1 MPNQLAMKNPVAEAK
16 AKAYAA
22 LALGALTLG
31 LSGCGGDPGGD
42 PGAAVTVPEFTR
54 LCESGV
60 EVPSTGACVSSAA
73 FPSNAPACTRDNRT
87 RLVWLA
93 GANLSALTT
102 NAPSNLCG
110 SVSWRAPTVRE
121 MLTLD
126 RAGNGDA
133 AQIDRAFFPDLALLT
148 DPGSFA
154 SSETYAGTAAPWAV
168 NFFGPMLAG
177 SGSVGLKTRWVSGAA
192 GAVTVP
198 ALNNLLTDA
207 YRQADA
213 QLGATVAQAGGLM
226 WMLLPNNPKTWTAA
240 GSGVSAINALASVS
254 ANPGLAGLNNWRLP
268 TRLELDSLV
277 NRQENRPAVSAAI
290 KSVIPVD
297 FPVYWTA
304 TSATS
309 GQVWVVD
316 FTHGDLSEK
325 PKTEIAQVIYVRP

>member
-1 MPNQLAMKNPVAEAK
+1 MPNRLVMKNPVAK
-16 AKAYAA
+16 ACAA

-42 PGAAVTVPEFTR
+42 PGAAVAVPEFTR

-60 EVPSTGACVSSAA
+60 EVPSTGACVSSTA

-87 RLVWLA
+87 GLVWQA

-133 AQIDRAFFPDLALLT
+133 AQIDRAFFPDLALLP

-154 SSETYAGTAAPWAV
+154 SSESHAGTAAPAAPWAV

-192 GAVTVP
+192 TAAAVP
-198 ALNNLLTDA
+198 ALNDRLTDA
-207 YRQADA
+207 YRQADD
-213 QLGATVAQAGGLM
+213 QLKATVAQAGGLM
-226 WMLLPNNPKTWTAA
+226 WMLLPDNPKTWAAA
-240 GSGVSAINALASVS
+240 GSGVSAINALASVP
-254 ANPGLAGLNNWRLP
+254 ANPDLAGLNNWRLP

-277 NRQENRPAVSAAI
+277 NRQETQPAVDNSIKLAI
-290 KSVIPVD
+290 PLA

-304 TSATS
+304 SSATA
-309 GQVWVVD
+309 GQAWVVD
-316 FTHGDLSEK
+316 FTHGDLSELL
-325 PKTEIAQVIYVRP
+325 KTETAQVIYVRP

>member
-1 MPNQLAMKNPVAEAK
+1 MPNQLVMKNPVAK
-16 AKAYAA
+16 ACAA

-42 PGAAVTVPEFTR
+42 PGAAVAVPEFTR

-60 EVPSTGACVSSAA
+60 EVPSTGVCVSSTA

-87 RLVWLA
+87 GLVWQA
-93 GANLSALTT
+93 GADLSALTP

-133 AQIDRAFFPDLALLT
+133 KQIDRAFFPDLDLLS
-148 DPGSFA
+148 DQGSFA
-154 SSETYAGTAAPWAV
+154 SSETYAGTAVPWAV

-177 SGSVGLKTRWVSGAA
+177 SASLGLKTRWVSGAA
-192 GAVTVP
+192 TPATVP
-198 ALNNLLTDA
+198 ALNNRLTDA

-213 QLGATVAQAGGLM
+213 QLGEATVAQAGGLM
-226 WMLLPNNPKTWTAA
+226 WMLLPNNSKTWADA
-240 GSGVSAINALASVS
+240 GSGVSAINALASVL
-254 ANPGLAGLNNWRLP
+254 ANPDLAGLNNWRLP

-277 NRQENRPAVSAAI
+277 NRQEYEPAVDNSI
-290 KSVIPVD
+290 KSAILVGP
-297 FPVYWTA
+297 PVYWTA
-304 TSATS
+304 SSATA
-309 GQVWVVD
+309 GQAWVVD
-316 FTHGDLSEK
+316 FTHGDLS
-325 PKTEIAQVIYVRP
+325 PLLKTEIAQVIYVRP